1 MFLEGFC
8 TVLQV
13 VVEERKRKREKFEV
27 EAEEF
32 HPSVK
37 VELETQ
43 ADRPVRACRTQQGNL
58 LMSP

>member
-1 MFLEGFC
+1 M
-8 TVLQV
+8 LQV